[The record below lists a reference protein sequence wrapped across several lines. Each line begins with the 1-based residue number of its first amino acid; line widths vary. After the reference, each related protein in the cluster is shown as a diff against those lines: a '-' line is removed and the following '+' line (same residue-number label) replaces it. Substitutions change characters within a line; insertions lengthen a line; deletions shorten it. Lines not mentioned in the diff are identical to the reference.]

1 MSWLL
6 ENWFGSKDDL
16 EEVREEVHE
25 HLQAETYLGV
35 SGIDNP
41 EQSSNRLPSKDLF
54 LSLHGEWESRL
65 QDTEIELLQFIHDE
79 LPPIVRSEVGI
90 IPFFTNVLNEGYL
103 VLTFIRNAGD
113 RDVSFNKLPLSLV
126 DPSGNVVATKVF
138 NMTSFGGVGDMS
150 SRPCD
155 FLFRWEEFTQIP
167 EEEVPLRLVYKRPE
181 NQASKI
187 KVNLQDGLTPEE
199 KSRYEKIAQS
209 NEPAQ
214 GEVELRVLG
223 VNSAEEG
230 GLRVAVL
237 FHNGL
242 DKSLE
247 FTEVPIILLNPQGEE
262 MTRMHYGLKNMK
274 VAANSSRI
282 WGFHVPAESLK
293 KPVGNPEE
301 CQVIIPKPKP
311 ENPRN
316 FGEGTK
322 GMIQ

>member
-25 HLQAETYLGV
+25 NLQMESYFGV

-41 EQSSNRLPSKDLF
+41 EQSSNRISSKDLF
-54 LSLHGEWESRL
+54 LTLHGEWESRL

-79 LPPIVRSEVGI
+79 LPPIVRNEVGI

-103 VLTFIRNAGD
+103 VLTFIRNAAD
-113 RDVSFNKLPLSLV
+113 RDVSLNKLPLSLV
-126 DPSGNVVATKVF
+126 DPNGNVVATKTF
-138 NMTSFGGVGDMS
+138 DMAEFGGVGDLS

-155 FLFRWEEFTQIP
+155 FMFRWEEFMNIP
-167 EEEVPLRLVYKRPE
+167 EEEVPLRLVYQRPE
-181 NQASKI
+181 RQDSKI
-187 KVNLQDGLTPEE
+187 KVNLKDGLTTEE
-199 KSRYEKIAQS
+199 KSRYEKIAQDQVTT
-209 NEPAQ
+209 Q
-214 GEVELRVLG
+214 GEVEIFVLG

-247 FTEVPIILLNPQGEE
+247 FTEVPVILFNSQGEE
-262 MTRMHYGLKNMK
+262 VSRLHFGLKNLK
-274 VAANSSRI
+274 VLANSSRI
-282 WGFHVPAESLK
+282 WGFHIPADSMK
-293 KPVGNPEE
+293 RPVENPEE
-301 CQVIIPKPKP
+301 CKVVIPKAKP
-311 ENPRN
+311 DKPRD
-316 FGEGTK
+316 FGEGSN
-322 GMIQ
+322 GLIQ